1 MVTGGESWVI
11 SQQYKTIHLTNLLII
26 DYMTE
31 HRIYCSH
38 APQKN
43 YFSIGFIAFYLTY
56 MLF

>member
-31 HRIYCSH
+31 HKI
-38 APQKN
+38 
-43 YFSIGFIAFYLTY
+43 
-56 MLF
+56 